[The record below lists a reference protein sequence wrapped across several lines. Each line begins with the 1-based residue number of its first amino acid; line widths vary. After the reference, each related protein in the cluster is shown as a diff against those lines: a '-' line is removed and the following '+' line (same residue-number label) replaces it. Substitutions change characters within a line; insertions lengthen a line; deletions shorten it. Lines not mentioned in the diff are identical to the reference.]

1 MRDKFHMEKKTR
13 IQPPLIS
20 AIDEIIADALHED
33 LSTGDIT
40 TDNLNLPDKPMKAE
54 LIARE
59 EGILAGWMVFKR
71 VFFHVDEAVL
81 DSDFVIGLRDGD
93 SFSEGDTLAT
103 LYLTPSS
110 LLKGERVA
118 LNLLSHMSAIATATN
133 RIVILAGPDGPAI
146 ADTRK
151 TLPGLRILQKYAVR
165 VGGGMNHRMSLSHAV
180 MIKNNHIALVGGI
193 ETAVKQ
199 IRERV
204 GHTVKIE
211 VEVSTADEIDEA
223 LECKVDILMLD
234 NFPPELVREVAGRIK
249 GKAILELSGGINEDN
264 IRDYI
269 SSGADV
275 ISIGA
280 LTNSVKAL
288 DMAIHSVY

>member
-1 MRDKFHMEKKTR
+1 MEKKIR
-13 IQPPLIS
+13 IQPPPIS
-20 AIDEIIADALHED
+20 AIDEIIAEALDED

-40 TDNLNLPDKPMKAE
+40 TDNLDLPDKPMKAE

-59 EGILAGWMVFKR
+59 NGILAGWSVFKR
-71 VFFHVDEAVL
+71 VFFHVDETVL

-93 SFSEGDTLAT
+93 SFSEGDTIAT
-103 LYLTPSS
+103 LYLTPSA

-133 RIVILAGPDGPAI
+133 RIVMMAGPNGPAI

-151 TLPGLRILQKYAVR
+151 TIPGLRILQKYAVR
-165 VGGGMNHRMSLSHAV
+165 VGGGMNHRMSLAHAV

-193 ETAVKQ
+193 ENAVKQ
-199 IRERV
+199 IRSKV
-204 GHTVKIE
+204 GHTIKIE

-269 SSGADV
+269 STGADV

>member
-1 MRDKFHMEKKTR
+1 
-13 IQPPLIS
+13 
-20 AIDEIIADALHED
+20 
-33 LSTGDIT
+33 
-40 TDNLNLPDKPMKAE
+40 
-54 LIARE
+54 
-59 EGILAGWMVFKR
+59 
-71 VFFHVDEAVL
+71 
-81 DSDFVIGLRDGD
+81 
-93 SFSEGDTLAT
+93 
-103 LYLTPSS
+103 
-110 LLKGERVA
+110 
-118 LNLLSHMSAIATATN
+118 
-133 RIVILAGPDGPAI
+133 
-146 ADTRK
+146 
-151 TLPGLRILQKYAVR
+151 LRILQKYAVR
-165 VGGGMNHRMSLSHAV
+165 VGGGMNHRMSLAHAV

-193 ETAVKQ
+193 ENAVKQ
-199 IRERV
+199 IRSKV
-204 GHTVKIE
+204 GHTIKIE

-269 SSGADV
+269 STGADV